1 MPQLSRV
8 LAPAARVSV
17 VSAVA
22 HMTQQQVRQCL
33 VELRILAPT
42 RTGDRDRKRR
52 VFSTL
57 LLCLAGRQRVPWP
70 RALPF
75 RVQQGALL
83 RGPRVDI
90 AAARRATMFKKLF
103 GAKPGAT
110 GAPGS
115 SSAANQTINAM
126 QGLAEREEQLE
137 KKKLLLEK
145 RINDE
150 MEKAREFTRQKKK
163 SQALMCLKKK
173 KMYEQ
178 QLERMDA
185 LISRVLEQRNMLE
198 EQQTT
203 IGVLGAMQDAAKAQ
217 KKTMQARTRLAC
229 RRRMHALPTAHW
241 GCHIPLSSPTL
252 ACSKPRHSLM
262 HLTLCQLRL

>member
-1 MPQLSRV
+1 
-8 LAPAARVSV
+8 
-17 VSAVA
+17 
-22 HMTQQQVRQCL
+22 
-33 VELRILAPT
+33 
-42 RTGDRDRKRR
+42 
-52 VFSTL
+52 
-57 LLCLAGRQRVPWP
+57 
-70 RALPF
+70 
-75 RVQQGALL
+75 
-83 RGPRVDI
+83 
-90 AAARRATMFKKLF
+90 MFKKLF
-103 GAKPGAT
+103 GAKPQT
-110 GAPGS
+110 PGVPGG

-126 QGLAEREEQLE
+126 QSLAEREEQLE

-173 KMYEQ
+173 KMFEQ

-217 KKTMQARTRLAC
+217 KKTMQASARGCSQPSVLAPLPVQQRLFRMNICKNQSKLHAGAASPC
-229 RRRMHALPTAHW
+229 RWAY
-241 GCHIPLSSPTL
+241 PLQ
-252 ACSKPRHSLM
+252 
-262 HLTLCQLRL
+262 LCTK